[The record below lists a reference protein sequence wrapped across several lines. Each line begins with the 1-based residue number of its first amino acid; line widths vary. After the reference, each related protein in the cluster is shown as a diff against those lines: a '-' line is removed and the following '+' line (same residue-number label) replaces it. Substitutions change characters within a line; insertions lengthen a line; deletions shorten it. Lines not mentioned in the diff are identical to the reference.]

1 MTRDMERVG
10 RIAQPFRNYQIDFEP
25 PRITAKPLM
34 FGVDKWLDEQNRS
47 IASRFV
53 KIVCQIE
60 ALYRKDAKQQ
70 VQAALM
76 QEFID
81 QLAELSVRERIFS
94 IADALIGGQPVA
106 VSSGGG
112 GNSDSD
118 LRWDGRRPDEEEEA
132 YRVILTKAPS
142 TDKLQFYIN
151 FSDTVWIA
159 AASMGAV
166 GASDGCCRKEVGAP
180 GRPKENGG
188 RAYALPPFVMRGC
201 ALLRLPDQNTMTAR
215 ETRFLLLRSVP
226 YLYLFLKFTNI
237 AWAL

>member
-34 FGVDKWLDEQNRS
+34 FGVDKWLGEQNRS

-70 VQAALM
+70 VQAVQRNALVDYQELKRLQLENVRLTDLNGCQAALM

-132 YRVILTKAPS
+132 YRRRCLLHAAQVVRNSHKS
-142 TDKLQFYIN
+142 TIH
-151 FSDTVWIA
+151 
-159 AASMGAV
+159 
-166 GASDGCCRKEVGAP
+166 R
-180 GRPKENGG
+180 
-188 RAYALPPFVMRGC
+188 
-201 ALLRLPDQNTMTAR
+201 
-215 ETRFLLLRSVP
+215 
-226 YLYLFLKFTNI
+226 
-237 AWAL
+237 

>member
-47 IASRFV
+47 IA
-53 KIVCQIE
+53 
-60 ALYRKDAKQQ
+60 
-70 VQAALM
+70 M

-112 GNSDSD
+112 GGGNSDSD

-132 YRVILTKAPS
+132 YRRRCLLHAAQVVRNSHKS
-142 TDKLQFYIN
+142 TIH
-151 FSDTVWIA
+151 
-159 AASMGAV
+159 
-166 GASDGCCRKEVGAP
+166 R
-180 GRPKENGG
+180 
-188 RAYALPPFVMRGC
+188 
-201 ALLRLPDQNTMTAR
+201 
-215 ETRFLLLRSVP
+215 
-226 YLYLFLKFTNI
+226 
-237 AWAL
+237 